1 MVKASKIRLIVAG
14 ILYIKVEYL
23 GEQSEGG
30 KTLKVEKELIR
41 RAKKGDVEAFEE
53 LISGYEKKVY
63 NTVYRFF
70 NNSEDAMDITQ
81 EIFIK
86 VFTSLHS
93 FRESASFSTWLYRIA
108 VNTCIDFMR
117 KKKDE
122 TVPIKEEI
130 IAGNDIKHGSYSQLP
145 EDFVEKRELK
155 EALLKAINSLPYE
168 QRICVIL
175 RDIQGFSYTEMSE
188 ILMCSLGT
196 IKSRLNRGRRA
207 LREILKSPELFL
219 SN

>member
-1 MVKASKIRLIVAG
+1 MNA
-14 ILYIKVEYL
+14 
-23 GEQSEGG
+23 
-30 KTLKVEKELIR
+30 EKELIS
-41 RAKKGDVEAFEE
+41 RAKKGDVSTFEE
-53 LISGYEKKVY
+53 LIAGYEKKVY

-86 VFTSLHS
+86 VYTSLHS
-93 FRESASFSTWLYRIA
+93 FREDSSFSTWIYRIA
-108 VNTCIDFMR
+108 VNTCIDFLR

-122 TVPIKEEI
+122 TLPIKDEMPL
-130 IAGNDIKHGSYSQLP
+130 GNDLKHSSYTQLP
-145 EDFVEKRELK
+145 EDFVEKQELK
-155 EALLKAINSLPYE
+155 EVLLKAINTLPKE

-196 IKSRLNRGRRA
+196 IKSRLSRGRRA
-207 LREILKSPELFL
+207 LREKLKSPELFL

>member
-1 MVKASKIRLIVAG
+1 MK
-14 ILYIKVEYL
+14 
-23 GEQSEGG
+23 GG
-30 KTLKVEKELIR
+30 KNLNVEKNLIH
-41 RAKKGDVEAFEE
+41 RAKKGDVSAFEE

-93 FRESASFSTWLYRIA
+93 FRENSSFSTWLYRIA
-108 VNTCIDFMR
+108 VNTCIDFLR
-117 KKKDE
+117 KKKDD
-122 TVPIKEEI
+122 TLPIKDEMVV
-130 IAGNDIKHGSYSQLP
+130 GNDTKHSSYTQLP
-145 EDFVEKRELK
+145 EDFVEKQELK
-155 EALLKAINSLPYE
+155 QALLKAIDSLPKE

-175 RDIQGFSYTEMSE
+175 RDIQGFSYTEISE

-196 IKSRLNRGRRA
+196 IKSRLSRGRRA
-207 LREILKSPELFL
+207 LRQKLKSPELFL

>member
-1 MVKASKIRLIVAG
+1 VK
-14 ILYIKVEYL
+14 
-23 GEQSEGG
+23 GG
-30 KTLKVEKELIR
+30 QTLNVEKELIR
-41 RAKKGDVEAFEE
+41 RAKKGDLSAFED

-93 FRESASFSTWLYRIA
+93 FRENASFSTWLYRIA
-108 VNTCIDFMR
+108 VNTCIDFLR
-117 KKKDE
+117 KKKNE
-122 TVPIKEEI
+122 TLPIKDELIVE
-130 IAGNDIKHGSYSQLP
+130 NDSKHSSYTPLP
-145 EDFVEKRELK
+145 EMFVEKQELK
-155 EALLKAINSLPYE
+155 HALLKAINSLPEE

-175 RDIQGFSYTEMSE
+175 RDIQGFSYTEISE

-207 LREILKSPELFL
+207 LREKLKSSELFL
-219 SN
+219 SD